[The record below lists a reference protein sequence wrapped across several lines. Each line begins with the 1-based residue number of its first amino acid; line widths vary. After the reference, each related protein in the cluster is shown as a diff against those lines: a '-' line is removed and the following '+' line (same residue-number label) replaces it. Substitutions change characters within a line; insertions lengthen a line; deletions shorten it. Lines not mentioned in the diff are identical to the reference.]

1 MELGEKLKAA
11 RLEAGLSQRQLC
23 GDRLTRNMLSQIE
36 NGSAH
41 PSVGTLEYL
50 AHRLGKPVS
59 AFLNEEGVVLPNRQA
74 VEDARNGLA
83 LHDLD
88 ALRQA
93 LDRFQEPDPV
103 FYEEKQLLEFLWR
116 LEMGQRAMKED
127 RLPYARELL
136 EEALELSGLYLT
148 RPLRSR
154 CRVLLA
160 LTGSPEPPDG
170 DDELL
175 LARAAQAGDP
185 ERQLEILRA
194 AENREDPRWQL
205 LAGEAFFLLKRYA
218 EAAPCYEKAVP
229 SRQVYSR
236 LEVCFRELEDYKRA
250 YEYACKLRTV
260 EGQNGQL

>member
-36 NGSAH
+36 NGTAR

-59 AFLNEEGVVLPNRQA
+59 AFLNEDGVVLPNRQA
-74 VEDARNGLA
+74 VEDARNALA
-83 LHDLD
+83 LQDPD

-103 FYEEKQLLEFLWR
+103 FWEERQLLEFLWR
-116 LEMGQRAMKED
+116 LEIARKALEAE
-127 RLPYARELL
+127 RLPYARTLL
-136 EEALELSGLYLT
+136 EEALELPGLYIT
-148 RPLRSR
+148 RPLRAR

-160 LTGSPEPPDG
+160 LAGAPEPPDR
-170 DDELL
+170 DDETL
-175 LARAAQAGDP
+175 LARAAQEEDP
-185 ERQLEILRA
+185 ERRLEILRA
-194 AENREDPRWQL
+194 AEDWETSRWQL
-205 LAGEAFFLLKRYA
+205 LAGEALFCLKRYE
-218 EAAPCYEKAVP
+218 EAVRCYEKAKP

-236 LEVCFRELEDYKRA
+236 LEVCFRELEDYKQA
-250 YEYACKLRTV
+250 YAYACKLRET
-260 EGQNGQL
+260 ENQDGQL